1 MPQPNGAD
9 GTTPQSDTT
18 APRGRGP
25 SGGGSVD
32 AGSSGGGSAGAGS
45 SDGGSAAVGSSGG
58 GVGGAG
64 GAGAPGDRSGDAG
77 PSGGG
82 TSGAEA
88 EPSGGGAS
96 GAGAAGRGS
105 AEEGAA
111 LGGFGGAASG
121 RGAVIATRGLTKRY
135 RGGQLAVDRLDLTV
149 PRGSVFGFLGPN
161 GSGKTTTIRM
171 LLGLIG
177 ATDGTV
183 RLLDE
188 PMPDAARRVL
198 PRVGALIEGP
208 ALYGFLS
215 GRENLVRF
223 DAADPTADPR
233 TRRARVEEA
242 LDRVGLR
249 AAAGKKARAYSLGMK
264 QRLGLAAALLQ
275 PRELLVL
282 DEPTNGL
289 DPQGMR
295 EIRTLVRELAGD
307 GITVFLS
314 SHLLD
319 EIEQVCTHTAVMNR
333 GALITQG
340 TVAEVT
346 GGSAAARGRLTVLT
360 PDAGDAARVLK
371 EHGVTDLVTDGDTLT
386 GDPPEGTDVA
396 DLNTALVRAGI
407 RVRSFGVQR
416 ASLEDVFVS
425 LTGEGFDVAG

>member
-32 AGSSGGGSAGAGS
+32 VGSSGGGSAGAGS

-58 GVGGAG
+58 GAGGAG

-82 TSGAEA
+82 TSGAGA

-105 AEEGAA
+105 AEAGAA
-111 LGGFGGAASG
+111 PGGFGGAASG